1 MPIID
6 SKTKKI
12 KKGYSIEE
20 LIEKAKEMRAYNI
33 IAITAAG
40 SGHTGGTLSIMDITA
55 ALYLKHIKHDP
66 ANPTWE
72 DRDRV
77 FWSVGHK
84 APALYIALAEAGYFP
99 LDDTVK
105 LRKLW
110 SGFEGHPNR
119 LKLPGLELSAGSL
132 GQGLGVAIGCALNA
146 KLEKKDYRVYSILG
160 DGELNEGS
168 VWEAAMC
175 ASHYKLDNLT
185 AIVDRNNLQIDGP
198 TKDVMSLEPLLAK
211 WQAFGWHT
219 LEIDG
224 HNMSQILS
232 SLDETEKIKDKPTVI
247 IAHTVKGK
255 GVFFA
260 ENQVGYHGVPPKDGR
275 TGKESLDQALKDIGD
290 PRFTQEKV
298 DQLLK
303 IASDYQ
309 SKVDKKVEDSLPKF
323 SGNYWWNSSSSMQ
336 VKMEPTRNGFG
347 RAIEELG
354 KDEKV
359 IALGADITASI
370 RMDKFYASHPQRKNR
385 FFEIGIA
392 EANMT
397 VVASGLAKEGK
408 IPFIGSYGVFIT
420 GRNWDQI
427 RTTVCYN
434 NYNVKI
440 ADAHAGI
447 SVGADGATHQALE
460 DISNLYYL
468 PNMHITVPS
477 DSIETEKATKAVTYI
492 KGPAVI
498 RYAREATPIITT
510 KDTSY
515 NFGLANVIRYRAE
528 KNNFISAFET
538 KLSSDYTSEKEDLTL
553 IACGPMV
560 AEAMRAAYIL
570 KEEYNINTRI
580 LNIHT
585 VKPIDKKAII
595 KAADETNIIITCEEH
610 QVGGFGN
617 IIAGVIAQGKSYDT
631 PLLMEMIGVEDRF
644 GESGAPW
651 ELTKIFGL
659 TAEHIAQR
667 AKKLYRKS
675 IDKEGILK

>member
-6 SKTKKI
+6 SKTRKI
-12 KKGYSIEE
+12 RKNYTIEE
-20 LIEKAKEMRAYNI
+20 LIKKAREMRAYNM

-55 ALYLKHIKHDP
+55 ALYLKKIRHDP
-66 ANPTWE
+66 ENPTWE

-84 APALYIALAEAGYFP
+84 APALYIALAETGYFP

-146 KLEKKDYRVYSILG
+146 KLEKKDYRIYAILG

-198 TKDVMSLEPLLAK
+198 TKEVMSLEPLLSK

-224 HNMSQILS
+224 HNMSRILS
-232 SLDETEKIKDKPTVI
+232 ALDEAEKIKDKPTVI
-247 IAHTVKGK
+247 ITHTVKGK
-255 GVFFA
+255 GVSFA

-275 TGKESLDQALKDIGD
+275 SGEESLNRALKDIGD
-290 PRFTQEKV
+290 SQFTKEKV
-298 DQLLK
+298 DNLLE
-303 IASDYQ
+303 IASSYQ
-309 SKVDKKVEDSLPKF
+309 MEVDKKVENSLPKF
-323 SGNYWWNSSSSMQ
+323 SRNYWWNSSFSMQ

-347 RAIEELG
+347 QAIEELG
-354 KDEKV
+354 KDENV
-359 IALGADITASI
+359 VALGADITSSI
-370 RMDKFYASHPQRKNR
+370 RMDKFYVMHPERKNR

-397 VVASGLAKEGK
+397 LIASGLAKEGK

-468 PNMHITVPS
+468 PNMHLTVPC
-477 DSIETEKATKAVTYI
+477 DAIETEKATHAI
-492 KGPAVI
+492 ASINGPAVV
-498 RYAREATPIITT
+498 RYAREATPIVTT
-510 KDTSY
+510 EDTPYQFS
-515 NFGLANVIRYRAE
+515 LANIIRYRGE

-538 KLSSDYTSEKEDLTL
+538 KLSSDYISENEDLTL

-595 KAADETNIIITCEEH
+595 KAADETKIIITCEEH

-617 IIAGVIAQGKSYDT
+617 IIAGVIAQGKSYDN

-659 TAEHIAQR
+659 TAEDIAKR
-667 AKKLYRKS
+667 AKGLYEKKNSKIR
-675 IDKEGILK
+675 

>member
-12 KKGYSIEE
+12 KKDYSVEE
-20 LIEKAKEMRAYNI
+20 LIKKAQEMRAYNM

-55 ALYLKHIKHDP
+55 ALYLKKIRHDP

-99 LDDTVK
+99 LEDTVK

-146 KLEKKDYRVYSILG
+146 KLEKKDYRVYTILG
-160 DGELNEGS
+160 DGELDEGS
-168 VWEAAMC
+168 LWEAIMC
-175 ASHYKLDNLT
+175 ASHYKLDNLI
-185 AIVDRNNLQIDGP
+185 AIVDRNGLQIDGP
-198 TKDVMSLEPLLAK
+198 TEEIMCLEDLSSK

-224 HNMSQILS
+224 HNMSQILF
-232 SLDETEKIKDKPTVI
+232 SLEKAQKIKGKPTVI
-247 IAHTVKGK
+247 IAHTIKGK
-255 GVFFA
+255 GVSFA
-260 ENQVGYHGVPPKDGR
+260 ENQVGYHGIAPKDGR
-275 TGKESLDQALKDIGD
+275 SGKESLDQALKDIRD
-290 PRFTQEKV
+290 SQFTKEKV
-298 DQLLK
+298 DHLLK

-323 SGNYWWNSSSSMQ
+323 SRNYWWNNSSIMQ

-347 RAIEELG
+347 QAIEELG
-354 KDEKV
+354 DDKNV
-359 IALGADITASI
+359 VALGADITSSI
-370 RMDKFYASHPQRKNR
+370 RMDKFYALHPERKNR

-397 VVASGLAKEGK
+397 LIASGLAKEGK
-408 IPFIGSYGVFIT
+408 IPFIGSYGVFVT

-468 PNMHITVPS
+468 PNMHIAVPA
-477 DSIETEKATKAVTYI
+477 DAIETEKATHAI
-492 KGPAVI
+492 ASINGPAVV
-498 RYAREATPIITT
+498 RYAREATPIVTT
-510 KDTSY
+510 HDTPY
-515 NFGLANVIRYRAE
+515 QFGLANVIRYRQE
-528 KNNFISAFET
+528 KEDFIEAFET
-538 KLSSDYTSEKEDLTL
+538 TLSSDYTSENEDLTL

-570 KEEYNINTRI
+570 KEEYNLESRI
-580 LNIHT
+580 LNIHSI
-585 VKPIDKKAII
+585 KPIDKKSII
-595 KAADETNIIITCEEH
+595 KAAEETNIIITCEEH

-617 IIAGVIAQGKSYDT
+617 VIAGVVTKNKKYST
-631 PLLMEMIGVEDRF
+631 PLLLDMIGVEDRF

-659 TAEHIAQR
+659 TAEDIAKR
-667 AKKLYRKS
+667 AKGLYEKKNSKIR
-675 IDKEGILK
+675 

>member
-6 SKTKKI
+6 SKTGKI
-12 KKGYSIEE
+12 KRDYTVEE
-20 LIEKAKEMRAYNI
+20 LVEKAKEMRAYNMV
-33 IAITAAG
+33 AITAAG
-40 SGHTGGTLSIMDITA
+40 SGHTGGTLSIMDITV
-55 ALYLKHIKHDP
+55 ALYLKKIKHDP

-119 LKLPGLELSAGSL
+119 FKLPGLELSSGSL
-132 GQGLGVAIGCALNA
+132 GQGLGVAVGCALNA
-146 KLEKKDYRVYSILG
+146 RLEKKDYRTFCILG

-168 VWEAAMC
+168 IWESAMSAA
-175 ASHYKLDNLT
+175 HYKLDNLT

-198 TKDVMSLEPLLAK
+198 TKEVMCLEDLSAK

-219 LEIDG
+219 MEIDG
-224 HNMSQILS
+224 HNMTQILKA
-232 SLDETEKIKDKPTVI
+232 LDEAEKNKNKPTVI
-247 IAHTVKGK
+247 IAHTLKGK
-255 GVFFA
+255 GVSFA
-260 ENQVGYHGVPPKDGR
+260 EGAVGYHGIAPKDGR
-275 TGKESLDQALKDIGD
+275 SGKESLDQALKDIGD
-290 PRFTQEKV
+290 PRFSKEKV
-298 DQLLK
+298 DNLLK

-323 SGNYWWNSSSSMQ
+323 SRNYWWNSSSSMQ

-347 RAIEELG
+347 QAIEELG

-370 RMDKFYASHPQRKNR
+370 RMDKFYASHSQRKNR
-385 FFEIGIA
+385 FFSTGIA

-397 VVASGLAKEGK
+397 LIASGLAKEGK
-408 IPFIGSYGVFIT
+408 IPFIGSYGVFVT

-468 PNMHITVPS
+468 PNMHIAIPA
-477 DSIETEKATKAVTYI
+477 DAIETKKATHAI
-492 KGPAVI
+492 ASINGPAVV
-498 RYAREATPIITT
+498 RYAREATPIVTT
-510 KDTSY
+510 TDTPY
-515 NFGLANVIRYRAE
+515 QFGLANVIRYRGE

-538 KLSSDYTSEKEDLTL
+538 KLSSDYNSEGEDLTL

-585 VKPIDKKAII
+585 VKPVDKKAII
-595 KAADETNIIITCEEH
+595 KAAEETNIIITIEEH

-617 IIAGVIAQGKSYDT
+617 IIAGVIACGKSYST
-631 PLLMEMIGVEDRF
+631 PLIMEMIGVEDRF

-659 TAEHIAQR
+659 TAEHITQR
-667 AKKLYRKS
+667 AKKLY
-675 IDKEGILK
+675 DKKR

>member
-12 KKGYSIEE
+12 RKDYTIKE
-20 LIEKAKEMRAYNI
+20 LTEKAREMRAYNMV
-33 IAITAAG
+33 AITAAG
-40 SGHTGGTLSIMDITA
+40 SGHTGGTLSIMDIAA
-55 ALYLKHIKHDP
+55 ALYLKYIKHDP
-66 ANPTWE
+66 VNPTWE

-99 LDDTVK
+99 LDDTIK

-146 KLEKKDYRVYSILG
+146 KLEKKDYRVYTILG
-160 DGELNEGS
+160 DGELDEGS
-168 VWEAAMC
+168 LWEAIMC
-175 ASHYKLDNLT
+175 ASHYKLDNLI
-185 AIVDRNNLQIDGP
+185 AIVDRNGLQIDGP
-198 TKDVMSLEPLLAK
+198 TEEIMCLEDLSSK

-224 HNMSQILS
+224 HDMSQILF
-232 SLDETEKIKDKPTVI
+232 SLEKAQKIKGKPTVI
-247 IAHTVKGK
+247 IAHTIKGK
-255 GVFFA
+255 GVSFA
-260 ENQVGYHGVPPKDGR
+260 ENQVGYHGIAPKDGR
-275 TGKESLDQALKDIGD
+275 SGKESLDQALKDIRD
-290 PRFTQEKV
+290 SQFTKEKV
-298 DQLLK
+298 DHLLK

-323 SGNYWWNSSSSMQ
+323 SRNYWWNNSSIMQ

-347 RAIEELG
+347 QAIEELG
-354 KDEKV
+354 DDKNV
-359 IALGADITASI
+359 VALGADITSSI
-370 RMDKFYASHPQRKNR
+370 RMDKFYALHPERKNR

-397 VVASGLAKEGK
+397 LIASGLAKEGK
-408 IPFIGSYGVFIT
+408 IPFIGSYGVFVT

-468 PNMHITVPS
+468 PNMHIAVPA
-477 DSIETEKATKAVTYI
+477 DAIETEKATHAI
-492 KGPAVI
+492 ASINGPAVV
-498 RYAREATPIITT
+498 RYAREATPIVTT
-510 KDTSY
+510 HDTPY
-515 NFGLANVIRYRAE
+515 QFGLANVIRYRQE
-528 KNNFISAFET
+528 KEDFIEAFET
-538 KLSSDYTSEKEDLTL
+538 TLSSDYTSENEDLTL

-570 KEEYNINTRI
+570 KEEYNLESRI
-580 LNIHT
+580 LNIHSI
-585 VKPIDKKAII
+585 KPIDKKSII
-595 KAADETNIIITCEEH
+595 KAAEETNIIITCEEH

-617 IIAGVIAQGKSYDT
+617 VIAGVVTKNKKYST
-631 PLLMEMIGVEDRF
+631 PLLLDMIGVEDRF

-659 TAEHIAQR
+659 TAEDIAKR
-667 AKKLYRKS
+667 AKGLYEKKNSKIR
-675 IDKEGILK
+675 

>member
-12 KKGYSIEE
+12 RKDYTIEQ

-40 SGHTGGTLSIMDITA
+40 SGHTGGTLSIMDITV
-55 ALYLKHIKHDP
+55 ALYLKKIRHDP

-77 FWSVGHK
+77 IWSVGHK
-84 APALYIALAEAGYFP
+84 APAIYIALAEAGYFP

-146 KLEKKDYRVYSILG
+146 KLEKKDYRVYTILG
-160 DGELNEGS
+160 DGELDEGS
-168 VWEAAMC
+168 LWEAMMC

-198 TKDVMSLEPLLAK
+198 TKEVMSLEPLLSK

-232 SLDETEKIKDKPTVI
+232 SLDEVEKIKGKPTVI
-247 IAHTVKGK
+247 IARTVKGK
-255 GVFFA
+255 GVSFT
-260 ENQVGYHGVPPKDGR
+260 ENQVGYHGVAPKDGR
-275 TGKESLDQALKDIGD
+275 TGKESLDQALEDIGD
-290 PRFTQEKV
+290 PQFTKEKV
-298 DQLLK
+298 DHLLK
-303 IASDYQ
+303 IASSYQ
-309 SKVDKKVEDSLPKF
+309 EEVDKKVEGSLPKF
-323 SGNYWWNSSSSMQ
+323 SRFYWWNSSSSMQ
-336 VKMEPTRNGFG
+336 VKMVPTRNGFG
-347 RAIEELG
+347 QALEELG
-354 KDEKV
+354 QDKRIV
-359 IALGADITASI
+359 ALGADITASI
-370 RMDKFYASHPQRKNR
+370 RMDKFYASHPERKNR
-385 FFEIGIA
+385 FFSTGIA

-397 VVASGLAKEGK
+397 LVASGLAKEGK

-460 DISNLYYL
+460 DITNLYYL
-468 PNMHITVPS
+468 PHMHLTIPC
-477 DSIETEKATKAVTYI
+477 DSMETEKATKAVTYI
-492 KGPAVI
+492 QGPAVI

-510 KDTSY
+510 SDTPY
-515 NFGLANVIRYRAE
+515 QFGLANVIRYKGE

-538 KLSSDYTSEKEDLTL
+538 KLSTDYTSEGEDLTL

-570 KEEYNINTRI
+570 KEEYNLESRI

-585 VKPIDKKAII
+585 LKPIDKKAIL
-595 KAADETNIIITCEEH
+595 KAAEETNIIITCEEH

-617 IIAGVIAQGKSYDT
+617 IIAGVIAQSKSYDT
-631 PLLMEMIGVEDRF
+631 PLLLDMIGVEDRF

-651 ELTKIFGL
+651 ELTKVFGL

-667 AKKLYRKS
+667 AKKLYEK
-675 IDKEGILK
+675 KK

>member
-1 MPIID
+1 MPIIN

-12 KKGYSIEE
+12 RKDYTIEE
-20 LIEKAKEMRAYNI
+20 LIKKAQEMRAYNM

-66 ANPTWE
+66 ANPNWE
-72 DRDRV
+72 GRDRV

-84 APALYIALAEAGYFP
+84 APALYIALAEAGYFS

-132 GQGLGVAIGCALNA
+132 GQGLGVAIGSALNA
-146 KLEKKDYRVYSILG
+146 KLEKKYYRTFCILG
-160 DGELNEGS
+160 DGELDEGS
-168 VWEAAMC
+168 VWEAVMC
-175 ASHYKLDNLT
+175 ASHYKLDNLV
-185 AIVDRNNLQIDGP
+185 AIVDRNRLQIDGP
-198 TKDVMSLEPLLAK
+198 TEEVMCLGDLTAK
-211 WQAFGWHT
+211 WQSFGWNT

-232 SLDETEKIKDKPTVI
+232 ALDDAEKIKDKPTVI
-247 IAHTVKGK
+247 IAHTIKGK
-255 GVFFA
+255 GIFFA

-275 TGKESLDQALKDIGD
+275 SGEESLDRALRDIGD
-290 PRFTQEKV
+290 PQFTKEKV
-298 DQLLK
+298 DNLLK
-303 IASDYQ
+303 IAADYQ
-309 SKVDKKVEDSLPKF
+309 SKVDKKVEESLPKF
-323 SGNYWWNSSSSMQ
+323 SRNYWWNSSSSMQ

-354 KDEKV
+354 KDERIV
-359 IALGADITASI
+359 ALGADITSSI
-370 RMDKFYASHPQRKNR
+370 RMDKFYASHPERKNR

-397 VVASGLAKEGK
+397 LIAAGLAKEGK
-408 IPFIGSYGVFIT
+408 IPFIGSYGVFST
-420 GRNWDQI
+420 GRNWEQI

-434 NYNVKI
+434 NYDVKI

-460 DISNLYYL
+460 DITNLYYL
-468 PNMHITVPS
+468 PNMHLTVPC
-477 DSIETEKATKAVTYI
+477 DSIETEKSTKAVTHI

-498 RYAREATPIITT
+498 RYAREATPVITSD
-510 KDTSY
+510 DTPY
-515 NFGLANVIRYRAE
+515 KFGIANVIRYRKE
-528 KNNFISAFET
+528 KENFLEAFET
-538 KLSSDYTSEKEDLTL
+538 KLSTDYQSEKEDLTI

-560 AEAMRAAYIL
+560 SEAMRAAYIL
-570 KEEYNINTRI
+570 KEEYNIKTRI
-580 LNIHT
+580 INIHT
-585 VKPIDKKAII
+585 VKPIDKKAIL
-595 KAADETNIIITCEEH
+595 KAAEETNIILTVEEH

-617 IIAGVIAQGKSYDT
+617 IIAGVIAQGKNYNNS
-631 PLLMEMIGVEDRF
+631 LLMDMVGVEDRF

-651 ELTKIFGL
+651 ELTKVFGL

-667 AKKLYRKS
+667 AKELYGK
-675 IDKEGILK
+675 KK

>member
-6 SKTKKI
+6 SRTGRLKKD
-12 KKGYSIEE
+12 YTVEE
-20 LIEKAKEMRAYNI
+20 LIEKAREMRAYNM

-40 SGHTGGTLSIMDITA
+40 SGHTGGTLSIMDIAA
-55 ALYLKHIKHDP
+55 ALYLKYIRHDP

-146 KLEKKDYRVYSILG
+146 KLEKKAYRVYTILG
-160 DGELNEGS
+160 DGELDEGS
-168 VWEAAMC
+168 IWEAIMC

-185 AIVDRNNLQIDGP
+185 AILDRNELQIDGP
-198 TKDVMSLEPLLAK
+198 TEEVMSLESLPSK
-211 WQAFGWHT
+211 WQAFGWHII
-219 LEIDG
+219 EIDG
-224 HNMSQILS
+224 HDMSQILS
-232 SLDETEKIKDKPTVI
+232 SLDEAERIKEKPTVI

-255 GVFFA
+255 GVSFA
-260 ENQVGYHGVPPKDGR
+260 EGKVGYHGIAPKDGR
-275 TGKESLDQALKDIGD
+275 RGKESLNQALEDIGD
-290 PRFTQEKV
+290 PQFTKEKV
-298 DQLLK
+298 DHLLK
-303 IASDYQ
+303 IASSYQ
-309 SKVDKKVEDSLPKF
+309 EEIDKKVEGSLPKF
-323 SGNYWWNSSSSMQ
+323 SRSYWWNTTPSMQ

-354 KDEKV
+354 KDEKIV
-359 IALGADITASI
+359 ALGADITSSI
-370 RMDKFYASHPQRKNR
+370 RMDKFYVSHLERKSR
-385 FFEIGIA
+385 FFEMGIA

-397 VVASGLAKEGK
+397 LVASGLAKEGK

-420 GRNWDQI
+420 GRNWDQL

-460 DISNLYYL
+460 DITNLYYL
-468 PNMHITVPS
+468 PNMQLTVPS
-477 DSIETEKATKAVTYI
+477 DSVETEKSTRAVTYI

-510 KDTSY
+510 SDTPY
-515 NFGLANVIRYRAE
+515 QFGLANVIRYRGE
-528 KNNFISAFET
+528 KNNFISAFKI
-538 KLSSDYTSEKEDLTL
+538 KLSTDYTSENEDLTL

-570 KEEYNINTRI
+570 KEEYDINTRI

-595 KAADETNIIITCEEH
+595 KAAEETNIIITCEEH

-617 IIAGVIAQGKSYDT
+617 IIAGVIAQNKKYST
-631 PLLMEMIGVEDRF
+631 PLLMDMIGVEDRF

-651 ELTKIFGL
+651 ELTKVFGL

-667 AKKLYRKS
+667 AKKLYGKS